1 MSVIDNRKE
10 HHMSPQQD
18 PSGDRHRAEPSRRMI
33 RWQNHLSDRGAI
45 IPDKEDFRSFGKLST
60 LERLRKDLSGIAP
73 EHCGPLAAV
82 ISELKRQKTARAG
95 SKAKGGQRG
104 TPIKLSIARADLR
117 PDWRATLDEMRRRRD
132 GIDTG
137 MIDLDHVDPPA
148 HSQLRGI
155 EYVLRGL
162 SKVCI
167 DNDMPVEI
175 SLQSVQCWVKRQC
188 ANGQNETST
197 GMLLRQLSW
206 FLSLRGGKKKL
217 RKKLNKEAARYARIG
232 RLKRKRK
239 HEWLLQ
245 NPTDVARVWDLAE
258 DVLGQSRGASPG
270 TVKRYLL
277 ALHAAALGLPVA
289 VPLRIS
295 DLSRFRIGEE
305 IVRNATGWSL
315 QIRTQKTGDDYERSE
330 LWPELTEFL
339 DLLITLEAPGGD
351 LWLGYERR
359 KGTPLFSRD
368 RGATGL
374 TADWIS
380 DVWYEHVGTGEHIIR
395 TLWHQVA
402 YDSDVDRTWM
412 ALALCGQRSRSTSSE
427 YHDKNQRARAV
438 RAGRRVLMATRQ
450 QARSQFP

>member
-1 MSVIDNRKE
+1 MTTPYE
-10 HHMSPQQD
+10 
-18 PSGDRHRAEPSRRMI
+18 
-33 RWQNHLSDRGAI
+33 
-45 IPDKEDFRSFGKLST
+45 EDFRSFGKLST
-60 LERLRKDLSGIAP
+60 LERLRKELAVISP
-73 EHCGPLAAV
+73 EQCGPLAAV
-82 ISELKRQKTARAG
+82 ISDLKRQKTAMAG
-95 SKAKGGQRG
+95 SQAKGGQRG
-104 TPIKLSIARADLR
+104 KPIELSIPKADLR
-117 PDWRATLDEMRRRRD
+117 PDWHATIDEMRQRRE
-132 GIDTG
+132 GINTG
-137 MIDLDHVDPPA
+137 MIELDNVEPPA
-148 HSQLRGI
+148 LSQLRGI

-167 DNDMPVEI
+167 DNSMPIEI
-175 SLQSVQCWVKRQC
+175 SLQSVQHWVERQC

-197 GMLLRQLSW
+197 GMLLRQMSK
-206 FLSLRGGKKKL
+206 FLSLRGEKKKL

-245 NPTDVARVWDLAE
+245 NPTDVAKVWDLAE
-258 DVLGQSRGASPG
+258 DIRGQCCAASPG
-270 TVKRYLL
+270 TAKRYLL
-277 ALHAAALGLPVA
+277 ALHAVALALPVA

-295 DLSRFRIGEE
+295 DLSRLLIGEE
-305 IVRNATGWSL
+305 IVRDATGWSL
-315 QIRTQKTGDDYERSE
+315 KIRTQKTGADYERSE
-330 LWPELTEFL
+330 LWPELTKYL
-339 DLLITLEAPGGD
+339 DLLITLDAPGGD

-359 KGTPLFSRD
+359 QGTPLFSRD

-412 ALALCGQRSRSTSSE
+412 ALALCGQRSRSTSKE

-438 RAGRRVLMATRQ
+438 RAGRKTLMKVRQ
-450 QARSQFP
+450 QAKSQFSSA

>member
-1 MSVIDNRKE
+1 
-10 HHMSPQQD
+10 MSPQYETTDERLNIAQ
-18 PSGDRHRAEPSRRMI
+18 SSRLI
-33 RWQNHLSDRGAI
+33 RWNSHLHDRNVT
-45 IPDKEDFRSFGKLST
+45 IPYEEDFRSFGKLST
-60 LERLRKDLSGIAP
+60 LERLRKELAVIAP
-73 EHCGPLAAV
+73 EQCGSLAAV
-82 ISELKRQKTARAG
+82 ISDLKRQKNATAG
-95 SKAKGGQRG
+95 SQAKGAQRG
-104 TPIKLSIARADLR
+104 KPIELSIPKADLR
-117 PDWRATLDEMRRRRD
+117 PDWRATIDEMRLRREN
-132 GIDTG
+132 INTG
-137 MIDLDHVDPPA
+137 MIELDNLEPPA
-148 HSQLRGI
+148 LSQLRGI

-167 DNDMPVEI
+167 DNNMPVEI
-175 SLQSVQCWVKRQC
+175 SLQSVQHWVRRQY

-197 GMLLRQLSW
+197 GMLLRQISK
-206 FLSLRGGKKKL
+206 FLSLRGEKKKL

-245 NPTDVARVWDLAE
+245 NPTDVAKVWDLAE
-258 DVLGQSRGASPG
+258 DIRGQSCAASPG
-270 TVKRYLL
+270 TAKRYLL
-277 ALHAAALGLPVA
+277 ALHAAALALPVA

-295 DLSRFRIGEE
+295 DLSRFLIGEE
-305 IVRNATGWSL
+305 IVRDATGWSL
-315 QIRTQKTGDDYERSE
+315 KIRTQKTGADYERSE
-330 LWPELTEFL
+330 LWPELTEYL

-359 KGTPLFSRD
+359 QGTPLFSRD

-412 ALALCGQRSRSTSSE
+412 ALALCGQNSRSTSRE
-427 YHDKNQRARAV
+427 YFDKNQRARAV
-438 RAGRRVLMATRQ
+438 RAGRKALMKVRQ
-450 QARSQFP
+450 QARSQVPSA